1 MPGSNLVRGPLA
13 VSIMQQPNTRHKT
26 YVDEAQLIQDS
37 YRLACVIFESGFK
50 PDFIVGLWRGGSTVG
65 IYVQECLQY
74 LGIETD
80 HISIRTSYQGL
91 DHYVANYDRPEK
103 IRVHGLQYLLENLCR
118 EHNLLLVDDVFST
131 GRNVQAVIDRLQ
143 LKLKRN
149 MPADTR
155 VASVYCKPQQRKVA
169 LEPDYSIHNTEDWL
183 VLPYELQG
191 LSRDEIAANKPWA
204 LPFLKM

>member
-1 MPGSNLVRGPLA
+1 M
-13 VSIMQQPNTRHKT
+13 
-26 YVDEAQLIQDS
+26 
-37 YRLACVIFESGFK
+37 
-50 PDFIVGLWRGGSTVG
+50 
-65 IYVQECLQY
+65 
-74 LGIETD
+74 
-80 HISIRTSYQGL
+80 
-91 DHYVANYDRPEK
+91 
-103 IRVHGLQYLLENLCR
+103 QYLLENLCR